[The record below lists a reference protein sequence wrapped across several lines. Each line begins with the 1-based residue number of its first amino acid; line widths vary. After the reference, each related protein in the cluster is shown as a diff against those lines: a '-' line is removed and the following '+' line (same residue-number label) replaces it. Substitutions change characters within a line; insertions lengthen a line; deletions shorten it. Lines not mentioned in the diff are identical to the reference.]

1 MFKQGGRL
9 LRAWTRG
16 QDICRTLHHRRVSVT
31 KPGLD
36 CVQAEIRN
44 GLDIPIVG
52 QLLCHERGHN
62 RCQITIREPETNF
75 YVRILFPLAPFSLF
89 LFETT
94 AGNFYAKNSV
104 CGLSCDLS
112 LQAEAE
118 KFMEKLS
125 D

>member
-1 MFKQGGRL
+1 VSGLNHSSVLSSMFKQGGRL

-75 YVRILFPLAPFSLF
+75 YVRILFPLAPFSRF
-89 LFETT
+89 LVETT
-94 AGNFYAKNSV
+94 AREIL
-104 CGLSCDLS
+104 C
-112 LQAEAE
+112 
-118 KFMEKLS
+118 EKLS
-125 D
+125 VWPFL

>member
-1 MFKQGGRL
+1 MSMDSWTGYLSNVAPPSRFCDKTRTRLCSGRDQK
-9 LRAWTRG
+9 RPYR
-16 QDICRTLHHRRVSVT
+16 
-31 KPGLD
+31 
-36 CVQAEIRN
+36 
-44 GLDIPIVG
+44 PIVG

-75 YVRILFPLAPFSLF
+75 YVRILFPLAPFPLF

-104 CGLSCDLS
+104 CGLSYDLS

-118 KFMEKLS
+118 KFMAKLS